1 LSSANNRREG
11 RKLKGN
17 SEPSKSLLVIDAHK
31 ERSRKSHPVDGG
43 EKWVASG
50 WRWAA
55 VAFRATPFQPFNRSE
70 QTVAHLF
77 PCPVALRLELI
88 THTTRWPCLKSRG
101 CRVRESQIW
110 FTCAPLARKRTE
122 TLASF

>member
-1 LSSANNRREG
+1 MKNSRSLEGLPLGFPLPLSR
-11 RKLKGN
+11 
-17 SEPSKSLLVIDAHK
+17 
-31 ERSRKSHPVDGG
+31 
-43 EKWVASG
+43 
-50 WRWAA
+50 A

-101 CRVRESQIW
+101 CRVRESQI
-110 FTCAPLARKRTE
+110 
-122 TLASF
+122 